1 MIRKLIF
8 SICMICPLLAG
19 CTDDDMMPS
28 SQMPLSSETV
38 PVRLNFSTEA
48 FNTPFQGDT
57 RSGGEST
64 VLSVSNQDMDIELVK
79 TPVTRDAVAAIDKE
93 NAVYNYTVLQFAGI
107 TETATLLGKATYPCK
122 DGVIT
127 TADVELQATTTGP
140 GGTVVKHRFVV
151 IANVD
156 GTDFNTLQENTS
168 TYSDL
173 QNMHISQAGNQ
184 DFPLHKVTVNG
195 VKKDAIIMS
204 GSVDATINTGEAKQL
219 SIALKRT
226 VAKVTFNVKTDNPA
240 FSNLKNWDL
249 ILMSIPNKSYF
260 NTLGRFAVF
269 PTVDPLNQFSAYWFK
284 PLTSTVGEALPL
296 NGKSSYLPVNLQQSV
311 AISTSGTRRDNAP
324 IGGTYLQ
331 IMGREMSPDGVGS
344 FPVVKDF
351 VLYQIYLGK
360 NLTTD
365 FSVYSN
371 NNLTYNITLK
381 GRSDDDT
388 NVIRF
393 IPGYFSGELK
403 AYDANDNALASKTD
417 PSAVKWEYSKRLEA
431 FFQDSKYT
439 GQQAGGEE
447 NGRQDVRWQVIGS
460 YNNRGATS
468 LTDGY
473 GNTRQ
478 LEANDIFYLHYPAAQ
493 ACYGGLNGLVN
504 GGDTSFSWYLPSV
517 SELIGTWISSAST
530 ASQLSAS
537 YWSSTAL
544 GSPNAF
550 IITNKG
556 EAKTAPVNSNDDRH
570 YVRGFRDPDAVNT
583 IHYNITH

>member
-19 CTDDDMMPS
+19 CMDDDMMPS
-28 SQMPLSSETV
+28 SQTSLSSESV

-64 VLSVSNQDMDIELVK
+64 VWSVSNQDMDIELVK
-79 TPVTRDAVAAIDKE
+79 TPVTRDAFAAIDKE
-93 NAVYNYTVLQFAGI
+93 NAVYNYTILQFAGI
-107 TETATLLGKATYPCK
+107 TETATLFGKNTYPCK

-127 TADVELQATTTGP
+127 TADVTLKATTTGP
-140 GGTVVKHRFVV
+140 DGAVVKHRFVV

-156 GTDFNTLQENTS
+156 GADLNTLQINAS

-195 VKKDAIIMS
+195 VKKEAIIMC
-204 GSVDATINTGEAKQL
+204 GLVDATINTGEAKQL

-226 VAKVTFNVKTDNPA
+226 VAKVTFNIKTDNPA
-240 FSNLKNWDL
+240 FSKLKDWDL
-249 ILMSIPNKSYF
+249 ILTSIPNKSYF

-269 PTVDPLNQFSAYWFK
+269 PAVDPLSQFSAYWFK
-284 PLTSTVGEALPL
+284 PLTSPKGEALPL

-311 AISTSGTRRDNAP
+311 ATSTSGTRRDNAP

-331 IMGREMSPDGVGS
+331 ILGREMTPEGVGS
-344 FPVVKDF
+344 FPIVKDF
-351 VLYQIYLGK
+351 VLYQLYLGK

-365 FSVYSN
+365 FSVYPN
-371 NNLTYNITLK
+371 YNLTYNITLK

-403 AYDANDNALASKTD
+403 ASDTSNGPLTSITD
-417 PSAVKWEYSKRLEA
+417 PSAVKWEYSRRLEA

-439 GQQAGGEE
+439 GQTQVETI
-447 NGRQDVRWQVIGS
+447 GRQDVRWQGKGS
-460 YNNRGATS
+460 YDNRGATS
-468 LTDGY
+468 LTNGY
-473 GNTRQ
+473 ENTKK
-478 LEANDIFYLHYPAAQ
+478 LEALTISFENYPAAQ
-493 ACYGGLNGLVN
+493 SCYGGLNGLN
-504 GGDTSFSWYLPSV
+504 IAGNTSFSWYLPSV
-517 SELIGTWISSAST
+517 SELIGTWISSASI

-544 GSPNAF
+544 GGKAEAF
-550 IITNKG
+550 IITNEG
-556 EAKTAPVNSNDDRH
+556 EVKTAPVNNDADRH
-570 YVRGFRDPDAVNT
+570 YVRGFRDPDAVNA
-583 IHYNITH
+583 IQ

>member
-19 CTDDDMMPS
+19 CTDDDMIPS

-168 TYSDL
+168 IYSDL

-240 FSNLKNWDL
+240 FSNLKN
-249 ILMSIPNKSYF
+249 
-260 NTLGRFAVF
+260 
-269 PTVDPLNQFSAYWFK
+269 
-284 PLTSTVGEALPL
+284 
-296 NGKSSYLPVNLQQSV
+296 
-311 AISTSGTRRDNAP
+311 
-324 IGGTYLQ
+324 
-331 IMGREMSPDGVGS
+331 
-344 FPVVKDF
+344 
-351 VLYQIYLGK
+351 
-360 NLTTD
+360 
-365 FSVYSN
+365 
-371 NNLTYNITLK
+371 
-381 GRSDDDT
+381 
-388 NVIRF
+388 
-393 IPGYFSGELK
+393 
-403 AYDANDNALASKTD
+403 
-417 PSAVKWEYSKRLEA
+417 
-431 FFQDSKYT
+431 
-439 GQQAGGEE
+439 
-447 NGRQDVRWQVIGS
+447 
-460 YNNRGATS
+460 
-468 LTDGY
+468 
-473 GNTRQ
+473 
-478 LEANDIFYLHYPAAQ
+478 
-493 ACYGGLNGLVN
+493 
-504 GGDTSFSWYLPSV
+504 
-517 SELIGTWISSAST
+517 
-530 ASQLSAS
+530 
-537 YWSSTAL
+537 
-544 GSPNAF
+544 
-550 IITNKG
+550 
-556 EAKTAPVNSNDDRH
+556 
-570 YVRGFRDPDAVNT
+570 
-583 IHYNITH
+583 